1 MNEYAYKEDIIHS
14 RVGSVGGSDA
24 KMLASIANNG
34 FVPKSAYKRLAVCKG
49 LIEPN
54 NYGVTKAMAFGD
66 YIENEIFAMLSK
78 GSEEE
83 YQSNP
88 LWVSKKLSRENV
100 KLICHPDIVLKDTK
114 NNTLYVYEVK
124 TTKFS
129 VEETRQTYREQLY
142 IEQLL
147 AKEVVSEYKGRW
159 TIKPF
164 LVHYNTDGVD
174 LDAPFEFDANRLT
187 IRPYK
192 FGVAPFDVNKAMDIT
207 STFLSTFNEY
217 YESDEIDYALLPQN
231 VQTQFTQVASYLR
244 EIKEREEKVN
254 EFKERL
260 YTFLSERNIKK
271 ISCDDF
277 SFTVVAPTKSV
288 KVDYQKLFEEE
299 IAAKTPRKAKKM
311 QNKYKKETARKG
323 YVVIKTKENK

>member
-1 MNEYAYKEDIIHS
+1 MNEYAYKEGIIQS
-14 RVGSVGGSDA
+14 RVGCMGGSDA
-24 KMLASIANNG
+24 KMLSSIANNG
-34 FVPKSAYKRLAVCKG
+34 FVPKTAYKRLAVCKG
-49 LIEPN
+49 LIDPIDIPK
-54 NYGVTKAMAFGD
+54 TMAMAFGD
-66 YIENEIFAMLSK
+66 YIENEIFALLSK

-88 LWVSKKLSRENV
+88 LWVSKKYSRENV
-100 KLICHPDIVLKDTK
+100 KLICHPDIVLEDKANK
-114 NNTLYVYEVK
+114 TLYMYEVK
-124 TTKFS
+124 TTKS
-129 VEETRQTYREQLY
+129 SAEETRQTYREQLY
-142 IEQLL
+142 VERLL
-147 AKEVVSEYKGRW
+147 AKEKVSEYNGRW
-159 TIKPF
+159 DVKTF
-164 LVHYNTDGVD
+164 LVHYSTDGID
-174 LDAPFEFDANRLT
+174 LDAPFEFDADRLT
-187 IRPYK
+187 IKPYK
-192 FGVAPFDVNKAMDIT
+192 FSVNPFNVEKAMDIT
-207 STFLSTFNEY
+207 NGFLSTFNEY

>member
-1 MNEYAYKEDIIHS
+1 MNEYAYKEDIIQS
-14 RVGSVGGSDA
+14 RIGSVGGSDA
-24 KMLASIANNG
+24 KMLSSIANNG
-34 FVPKSAYKRLAVCKG
+34 FVPQNAYKRLAVCKG
-49 LIEPN
+49 LIAPIDIPK
-54 NYGVTKAMAFGD
+54 TKAMAFGD

-88 LWVSKKLSRENV
+88 LWVSKKYSRENV
-100 KLICHPDIVLKDTK
+100 KLICHPDIVLEDKK

-142 IEQLL
+142 IERLL
-147 AKEVVSEYKGRW
+147 AKELVSKYKGRW
-159 TIKPF
+159 TIKTF

-174 LDAPFEFDANRLT
+174 LDAPFEFDTQRLT
-187 IRPYK
+187 INPYK

-207 STFLSTFNEY
+207 NTFLSTFNEY

-231 VQTQFTQVASYLR
+231 VQTQFTQVTSYLR
-244 EIKEREEKVN
+244 EIKEREGKVN

-260 YTFLSERNIKK
+260 YNFLSERNIKK

-277 SFTVVAPTKSV
+277 SFTVVAPAKSV
-288 KVDYQKLFEEE
+288 KVDYKKLFEEE

-323 YVVIKTKENK
+323 YVVIKTKENE